1 MNRSELRERVK
12 ILLRDDVT
20 DPAQDSN
27 LIGNSALNDIIE
39 ERRQE
44 LYAHLST
51 LFPNRFIDVDDT
63 LTYSSGSASEDLPA
77 GVQGARITNVRMRAA
92 NQTAPYEYRTLK
104 MVSLEESTG
113 YDAVGTPILVSRQGM
128 TKVRLRPVPDADYI
142 LEFFYVPALTGLTD
156 NDEPTEIPNMFH
168 HVIAYSAAVRVK
180 QMVDDPPGALDVA
193 YQEALSKLVS
203 FIGAM
208 ADDHG
213 LEGVGY

>member
-20 DPAQDSN
+20 DPALDSN

-44 LYAHLST
+44 LYAHLAT
-51 LFPNRFIDVDDT
+51 LFPNRFIDSDT
-63 LTYSSGSASEDLPA
+63 MTYASGSSSEDLPLGA
-77 GVQGARITNVRMRAA
+77 QGTRITQVRMRTY
-92 NQTAPYEYRTLK
+92 NQTSPYEYRTLK
-104 MVSLEESTG
+104 VVSLDESMG
-113 YDAVGTPILVSRQGM
+113 YDAAGTPILAARQGM
-128 TKVRLRPVPDADYI
+128 TKIRLRPVPDVAYT
-142 LEFFYVPALTGLTD
+142 LEVFFVPALTGLGD
-156 NDEPTEIPNMFH
+156 SDEPTEIPTMFH

-180 QMVDDPPGALDVA
+180 QMVDDPPGALDAA